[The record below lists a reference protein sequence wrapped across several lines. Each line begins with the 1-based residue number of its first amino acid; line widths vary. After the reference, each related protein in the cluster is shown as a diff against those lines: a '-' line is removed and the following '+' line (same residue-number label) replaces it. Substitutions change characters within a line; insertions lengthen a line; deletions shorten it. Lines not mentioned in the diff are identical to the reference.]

1 MLKVNKS
8 NSEPEFFT
16 KFKRKEEPKNWD
28 NFDFEI
34 KRQLKIYMLE
44 NEQKIENEYY
54 CPYCEL
60 ELDLDESQIEHIKSK
75 DKFPKQ
81 FSDYKN
87 FIVGCIYEKTCG
99 QAKGNKRDESF
110 INPVIEN
117 PNEYFSYDI
126 KTRKIVPLK
135 ESGSENKKA
144 VKTIEILNLNE
155 DKLCILRKKYIIEIK
170 NTIENLADSE
180 IVDFIKNDYFRFPSL
195 NDFLLENIEILEEMI

>member
-1 MLKVNKS
+1 
-8 NSEPEFFT
+8 
-16 KFKRKEEPKNWD
+16 
-28 NFDFEI
+28 
-34 KRQLKIYMLE
+34 MLE

-60 ELDLDESQIEHIKSK
+60 ELDLEESQIEHIKPK

-99 QAKGNKRDESF
+99 QAKGNKWDESF

-126 KTRKIVPLK
+126 KTGKIVPLK
-135 ESGSENKKA
+135 ESGAENKKA

-195 NDFLLENIEILEEMI
+195 NDFLLENIETLEEMI

>member
-16 KFKRKEEPKNWD
+16 KFKRKGKPKNWD
-28 NFDFEI
+28 NFNFEI

-60 ELDLDESQIEHIKSK
+60 ELDLEESQIEHIKPK

-87 FIVGCIYEKTCG
+87 FIVGCICEKTCG
-99 QAKGNKRDESF
+99 QAKGNKWNESF

-117 PNEYFSYDI
+117 PNEHFSYDI
-126 KTRKIVPLK
+126 KTGKIVPLK
-135 ESGSENKKA
+135 ESGAENKKA

-155 DKLCILRKKYIIEIK
+155 DKLCMLRKKYIIEIK

-195 NDFLLENIEILEEMI
+195 NGFLLENIEILEEMI

>member
-8 NSEPEFFT
+8 NSEPEFFA
-16 KFKRKEEPKNWD
+16 KFKRKEKPKNWD

-60 ELDLDESQIEHIKSK
+60 ELDLDESQIEHIKPK

-87 FIVGCIYEKTCG
+87 FIVGCTYEKTCG
-99 QAKGNKRDESF
+99 QAKGNKWDESF

-126 KTRKIVPLK
+126 KTGKIVPLK
-135 ESGSENKKA
+135 ESGAKNKKA

-170 NTIENLADSE
+170 NTIGNLADSE
-180 IVDFIKNDYFRFPSL
+180 IADFIKNNYFRFPSL
-195 NDFLLENIEILEEMI
+195 NDFLLENIETLEEMI